1 MDLVPTLE
9 EYAELLQL
17 SSPFSERPFMPTP
30 GPQSNRVLERFLG
43 LTSEVLCWEI
53 RWVDETWQKSSIS
66 LDLLTR
72 YFSWSDFPANLVGD
86 FTVGEQDW
94 KKFRVNAFKIAF
106 AGIFL
111 FPTSAS
117 RIDLGVVSL
126 NFSEGKSIVPAI
138 LCETVQSLSYC
149 RSIGWEFR
157 CSACSFS
164 SYDSAAMCGTS
175 MTTRLLTT
183 LRGV

>member
-1 MDLVPTLE
+1 
-9 EYAELLQL
+9 
-17 SSPFSERPFMPTP
+17 MPTP
-30 GPQSNRVLERFLG
+30 GPRSNRVLERFLG

-94 KKFRVNAFKIAF
+94 EKFRVNAFKIAF
-106 AGIFL
+106 A
-111 FPTSAS
+111 
-117 RIDLGVVSL
+117 
-126 NFSEGKSIVPAI
+126 
-138 LCETVQSLSYC
+138 
-149 RSIGWEFR
+149 GWEFR

-183 LRGV
+183 LRGVYFSLRSRTFRNAASPRWTLLKMAFLLDSSVTYEFVEWREGWSPSFIPRPTVQPGTSHFSVPPSHV